1 MHRIVSP
8 RRVAAASALTLCAS
22 CTPNLHRDR
31 RPAAHAGRTV
41 TSSLVVRTT
50 LATVSRL
57 DRPVRWALA
66 MHPRPPSIQRVV
78 FSIDGRVVATTR
90 AAPYACCPG
99 RHSYLAGLSPGS
111 HTFVCTVFTT
121 DRHASRETVTAIVV
135 PPRPH
140 PHPHPGETS

>member
-8 RRVAAASALTLCAS
+8 RRVAAVSALTLCAS
-22 CTPNLHRDR
+22 CTPSSHRDG
-31 RPAAHAGRTV
+31 RPASDAGRTV

-66 MHPRPPSIQRVV
+66 MRPPPPSIQQVV
-78 FSIDGRVVATTR
+78 FSIDGRVVATSR
-90 AAPYACCPG
+90 AAPYVCCPD
-99 RHSYLAGLSPGS
+99 RQSYLAGLPPGP
-111 HTFVCTVFTT
+111 HTFVCTVITT

-135 PPRPH
+135 PLRSH
-140 PHPHPGETS
+140 PQPGETS